1 MRLFRPC
8 LGIFLVLSLFS
19 LCEAAGTEPAAS
31 VRAVLDQQVSAWN
44 AGDLD
49 RFLETYWKSGEL
61 TFFSGGTITRGW
73 QATRERYRKRYLSSG
88 DEMGHLTFSDISV
101 QMLGDSGALAKGRWL
116 LQRSGKPDLSG
127 LFSLTIRRFPEGWR
141 IIHDHTSIA
150 E

>member
-1 MRLFRPC
+1 MRLFRFGM
-8 LGIFLVLSLFS
+8 GIFLVLSQLS
-19 LCEAAGTEPAAS
+19 LCEAVAPAET
-31 VRAVLDQQVSAWN
+31 VRAVLDEQVSAWN

-49 RFLETYWKSGEL
+49 RFLETYWKSDEL

-73 QATRERYRKRYLSSG
+73 QATRERYRMRYLSSG
-88 DEMGHLTFSDISV
+88 DEMGHLTFSETSV
-101 QMLGDSGALAKGRWL
+101 QMLGESGALAKGRWL

-141 IIHDHTSIA
+141 IIHDHTSVA

>member
-1 MRLFRPC
+1 MRVFRFYLGVFLF
-8 LGIFLVLSLFS
+8 LSLS
-19 LCEAAGTEPAAS
+19 SICGAAGVEPADS
-31 VRAVLDQQVSAWN
+31 VRTVLDQQVSAWN

-49 RFLETYWKSGEL
+49 RFLETYWKSDEL

-88 DEMGHLTFSDISV
+88 DEMGHLTFSEISI
-101 QMLGDSGALAKGRWL
+101 QRLGDSGALAKGRWL
-116 LQRSGKPDLSG
+116 LQRTGKPDLSG

-141 IIHDHTSIA
+141 IIHDHTSVA